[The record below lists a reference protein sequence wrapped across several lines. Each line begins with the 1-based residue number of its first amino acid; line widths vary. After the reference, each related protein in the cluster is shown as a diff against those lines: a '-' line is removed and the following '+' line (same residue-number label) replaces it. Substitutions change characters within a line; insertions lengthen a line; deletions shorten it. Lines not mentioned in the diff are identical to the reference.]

1 MNSAASTVRQHY
13 FFGFG
18 PRRSLTRNA
27 MSRLWRIGQL
37 TYDPERQDPFEL
49 TDFVCENSRFI
60 VDVLERNVSD
70 SLPLMKE
77 FLSAC
82 VDLNKAG
89 YMMDTN
95 IIRELQKYMDILGG
109 VYVLDYMPQGFLYN
123 KIKERAGILFDSN
136 NKNANKEKC

>member
-1 MNSAASTVRQHY
+1 MGTNTDQNTSPSKEKT
-13 FFGFG
+13 
-18 PRRSLTRNA
+18 
-27 MSRLWRIGQL
+27 
-37 TYDPERQDPFEL
+37 EL
-49 TDFVCENSRFI
+49 TTAPASKNAKGAK
-60 VDVLERNVSD
+60 N
-70 SLPLMKE
+70 
-77 FLSAC
+77 A
-82 VDLNKAG
+82 NKAG